1 MSYEYDYGYENEDE
15 HVMNDDQS
23 ISMPDIDDSTTAFS
37 ISSNAKRQLK
47 LMEELKKADKGY
59 NKTYRYN
66 GKKRVAVE
74 FYTTNITP
82 GSKIRNAI
90 TGVYQN
96 KFAVGSRSED
106 LFYKVANAS
115 DVCRNDQ
122 HIMFFDSPEQYERHF
137 HTTVLQPCKEE
148 WLTKFNKEQFRR
160 S

>member
-1 MSYEYDYGYENEDE
+1 MSY
-15 HVMNDDQS
+15 
-23 ISMPDIDDSTTAFS
+23 IPDFDDSTSTYS
-37 ISSNAKRQLK
+37 ITSNAKRQLK

-96 KFAVGSRSED
+96 FLVGSRSED
-106 LFYKVANAS
+106 LFYKVANVS

-122 HIMFFDSPEQYERHF
+122 HVMFFDSPEQYERHF
-137 HTTVLQPCKEE
+137 HATVSQPCKEE
-148 WLTKFNKEQFRR
+148 WVNKFSKEQLRR

>member
-1 MSYEYDYGYENEDE
+1 MSYIPDF
-15 HVMNDDQS
+15 DDATSTYS
-23 ISMPDIDDSTTAFS
+23 IT
-37 ISSNAKRQLK
+37 SNAKRQLK

-66 GKKRVAVE
+66 GKKRIAVE

-96 KFAVGSRSED
+96 FLVGSRSED
-106 LFYKVANAS
+106 LFYKVANVS

-122 HIMFFDSPEQYERHF
+122 HVMFFDTPEQYERHF
-137 HTTVLQPCKEE
+137 YTTVSQPCKEE
-148 WLTKFNKEQFRR
+148 WVNKFSKEQFRR

>member
-1 MSYEYDYGYENEDE
+1 MSYENEYESESV
-15 HVMNDDQS
+15 HHTNDD
-23 ISMPDIDDSTTAFS
+23 ISMSYIPDFDDATSTYS
-37 ISSNAKRQLK
+37 ITSNAKRQLK

-66 GKKRVAVE
+66 GKKRIAVE

-96 KFAVGSRSED
+96 FLVGSRSED
-106 LFYKVANAS
+106 LFYKVANVS

-122 HIMFFDSPEQYERHF
+122 HVMFFDTPEQYERHF
-137 HTTVLQPCKEE
+137 YTTVSQPCKEE
-148 WLTKFNKEQFRR
+148 WVNKFSKEQLRR

>member
-1 MSYEYDYGYENEDE
+1 MSYENEYESESV
-15 HVMNDDQS
+15 HHTNDD
-23 ISMPDIDDSTTAFS
+23 ISMSYIPDFDDATSTYS
-37 ISSNAKRQLK
+37 ITSNAKRQLK

-66 GKKRVAVE
+66 GKKRIAVE

-96 KFAVGSRSED
+96 FLVGSRSED
-106 LFYKVANAS
+106 LFYKVANVS

-122 HIMFFDSPEQYERHF
+122 HVMFFDTPEQYERHF
-137 HTTVLQPCKEE
+137 YTTVSQPCKEE
-148 WLTKFNKEQFRR
+148 WVNKFSKEQFRR

>member
-1 MSYEYDYGYENEDE
+1 MSYENEYESESL
-15 HVMNDDQS
+15 HHTNDD
-23 ISMPDIDDSTTAFS
+23 ISMSYIPDFDDATSTYS
-37 ISSNAKRQLK
+37 ITSNAKRQLK

-96 KFAVGSRSED
+96 FLVGSRSED
-106 LFYKVANAS
+106 LFYKVANVS

-122 HIMFFDSPEQYERHF
+122 HVMFFDSPEQYERHF
-137 HTTVLQPCKEE
+137 HATVSQPCKEE
-148 WLTKFNKEQFRR
+148 WVNKFSKEQLRR

>member
-1 MSYEYDYGYENEDE
+1 MSYDNEYESESV
-15 HVMNDDQS
+15 HHTNDD
-23 ISMPDIDDSTTAFS
+23 ISMSYIPDFDDSTSTYS
-37 ISSNAKRQLK
+37 ITSNAKRQLK

-90 TGVYQN
+90 TGVYQ
-96 KFAVGSRSED
+96 KFLVGSRSED
-106 LFYKVANAS
+106 LFYKVANVS

-122 HIMFFDSPEQYERHF
+122 HVMFFDSPEQYERHF
-137 HTTVLQPCKEE
+137 HATVSQPCKEE
-148 WLTKFNKEQFRR
+148 WVNKFSKEQLRR